1 MKSGV
6 LPVSHKVQEIY
17 WLTPN
22 TISGLGSWRVHLQPG
37 HCGAMAHGLAKN
49 LGGHMIEQPAHDERA
64 AAEKALKSAV
74 NAFVASACLATNH
87 GLAGDLG
94 LTLETALS
102 CSAARISVKRWLRS
116 TAASDGFLA
125 QGSSVF
131 LFFAQSGK

>member
-49 LGGHMIEQPAHDERA
+49 LAGIRKSGRRAHEKKPKGGRGE
-64 AAEKALKSAV
+64 
-74 NAFVASACLATNH
+74 F
-87 GLAGDLG
+87 
-94 LTLETALS
+94 
-102 CSAARISVKRWLRS
+102 
-116 TAASDGFLA
+116 
-125 QGSSVF
+125 
-131 LFFAQSGK
+131 